1 VPFFLIKKGGLWV
14 AFVTDKNVDD
24 AKDPIQY
31 WGKTVTDDYVPVM
44 KPYEELRS
52 RCPFLLAER
61 GTKSY

>member
-1 VPFFLIKKGGLWV
+1 V
-14 AFVTDKNVDD
+14 AFVTDNNVDA

-31 WGKTVTDDYVPVM
+31 WGKAVTDDYVPVM